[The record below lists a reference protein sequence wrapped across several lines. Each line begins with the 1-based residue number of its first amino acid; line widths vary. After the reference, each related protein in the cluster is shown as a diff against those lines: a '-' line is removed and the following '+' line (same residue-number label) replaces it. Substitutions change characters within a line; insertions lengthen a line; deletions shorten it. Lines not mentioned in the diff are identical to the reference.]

1 MFLSLTVPLILG
13 VSGLVGYF
21 VIYDNSRFELV
32 RYNDMG
38 NNLCADAEFPSHLYC
53 KLLATKFVDMAPP
66 TTARLCD
73 RDLRRRRGF
82 CSLVSVLRILP

>member
-32 RYNDMG
+32 RNNDMG
-38 NNLCADAEFPSHLYC
+38 NNLCADAEFPSH
-53 KLLATKFVDMAPP
+53 
-66 TTARLCD
+66 
-73 RDLRRRRGF
+73 
-82 CSLVSVLRILP
+82 